1 MVILPRGSELVA
13 RGGEVVAGDVALTVA
28 RESTTEV
35 DVFIA
40 VGEGGLEK
48 VSLQWV
54 KELQKM
60 SLQKQ
65 VTEVMEKVSFHPLPT
80 EEHLK
85 HARRA
90 SQQPSPEC

>member
-40 VGEGGLEK
+40 VGEGGAGEGVFAVGEGVAEDVLAE
-48 VSLQWV
+48 
-54 KELQKM
+54 
-60 SLQKQ
+60 
-65 VTEVMEKVSFHPLPT
+65 TGD
-80 EEHLK
+80 
-85 HARRA
+85 
-90 SQQPSPEC
+90 